1 MMRFAWSSQRLTC
14 DTQRRLLEL
23 LLDGVDE
30 ADADKARALETAI
43 AVSYWRP
50 WSQSN
55 TLGSLK
61 KKWLPQDAVGLQ
73 IHARLEDLRN
83 QTYAHTHRGG
93 GRKASAHFVI
103 RDDGQL
109 ESLGVGEEWDPLPR
123 EVLPAI
129 IELCETQA
137 DRFIGEAFQLALAE
151 L

>member
-1 MMRFAWSSQRLTC
+1 MRHAAAAA
-14 DTQRRLLEL
+14 RLLR
-23 LLDGVDE
+23 DGVDE

-61 KKWLPQDAVGLQ
+61 GKWLPKDRTGLQ
-73 IHARLEDLRN
+73 LHRRLEQLRN
-83 QTYAHTHRGG
+83 ETYAHTHRGA

-103 RDDGQL
+103 RDDGSL
-109 ESLGVGEEWDPLPR
+109 ESLGVGEEWHPLPR

-129 IELCETQA
+129 IELCERQA
-137 DRFIGEAFQLALAE
+137 DLFVGAAFNLALKE